1 MTNKPTV
8 QRVVAAEQ
16 LHTAAAQEAIVQA
29 AEILRAGG
37 TVAFPTETVYGLG
50 ANALNADSVAKIFT
64 AKQRPSWDPLIVH
77 IFDVEMLVHVVA
89 KISPIAQRLMD
100 AFWPGPLTLLL
111 PRNAAIPLI
120 VTAGRDLVGVRMP
133 AHPVAQALLAACG
146 LPIAAPSAN
155 RFGHISPTTAAHVLD
170 DLNGRIDMVL
180 DGGPTAHGVESTVL
194 EVRGSGAVVY
204 RAGAISIEALQS
216 LLGSVVMYQ
225 PQLTTTP
232 PASLPSPGVGI
243 RHYAPHARLVLVDGV
258 GLNSSLNDVERER
271 AWLRAVSQAVK
282 QAQDAGARCGVLLPT
297 QWPLPDGFS
306 GLRFDWGG
314 WSHPEA
320 LAQRLYAGLRALD
333 AMGAAVIVC
342 PLPSTEGIGAAIC
355 DRLGKAAQEV

>member
-8 QRVVAAEQ
+8 QRVVATEQ
-16 LHTAAAQEAIVQA
+16 LHTAAAKEAIAQA

-50 ANALNADSVAKIFT
+50 ANALDADSVAKIFA

-77 IFDVEMLVHVVA
+77 ICDAEMLARVVA
-89 KISPIAQRLMD
+89 EISPTAQRLMD

-111 PRNAAIPLI
+111 PRNEAIPLA

-133 AHPVAQALLAACG
+133 AHPVAQALIAASG

-194 EVRGSGAVVY
+194 EVREGGAVVY
-204 RAGAISIEALQS
+204 RAGAISMEALQS
-216 LLGSVVMYQ
+216 LIGSVVMYQ

-243 RHYAPHARLVLVDGV
+243 RHYAPRARVVLVDCAM
-258 GLNSSLNDVERER
+258 LNDVERER
-271 AWLRAVSQAVK
+271 AWLRALSQAAK
-282 QAQDAGARCGVLLPT
+282 LAQNTGALYGVLLPT
-297 QWPLPDGFS
+297 LWPLPDGFS

-314 WSHPEA
+314 WSHPES
-320 LAQRLYAGLRALD
+320 LAQR
-333 AMGAAVIVC
+333 
-342 PLPSTEGIGAAIC
+342 
-355 DRLGKAAQEV
+355 